1 MKWIFIYLPEKAKH
15 WESVNTVYDYFH
27 SIRKCSKPTKNNK
40 DKLAS
45 NKVMV
50 FGIKKM
56 AAVLVCSRGTEGS
69 EICSPYEHSLV
80 TQVVL
85 HSKGDCKHLNTN
97 KDCRNIE

>member
-1 MKWIFIYLPEKAKH
+1 
-15 WESVNTVYDYFH
+15 
-27 SIRKCSKPTKNNK
+27 
-40 DKLAS
+40 
-45 NKVMV
+45 MV

-56 AAVLVCSRGTEGS
+56 APVLVCSRGTEGS